1 MKTKRV
7 LILVVALLLF
17 ISASRSRTQAQGL
30 TKKSSQLVTLAS
42 GSPVTG
48 SGTVGHISKWAGV
61 SGTNTYTLGDSNIFE
76 DKFGKVGIGTTAP
89 TSLLTVQGMI
99 EITLG
104 GLKFPDGTVQAS
116 AALASV
122 FHDITLTGNGTFSS
136 PLGVAVPLS
145 LTGIV
150 PTDAIIEGNN
160 MSSDIRAI
168 GVRGISS
175 SGSSAGVV
183 GLNSSSGIGV
193 RGIIGDGVPSVSTNS
208 VGVYG
213 ESATGLGVFGA
224 SDSSIGVSGLSS
236 SASGVVGSSNSGPGV
251 FGVSNSNDGVEGR
264 SSSRVGVEG
273 ISTTGAGVRGE
284 STSSTGVQGVSST
297 GRCVVAT
304 SVGTGDLFGGVSG
317 GSERFRVDNDGDVF
331 AKSYMPIS
339 DARLKTNIERLTD
352 TLDKLQQIRAVSF
365 QWTSVNS
372 SPASREIG
380 VIAQEVEPIFPE
392 LVKPWGGPGYK
403 GVSYDGLTAVL
414 LEGVKSLKVENDR
427 LKAKTEA
434 LGTRLD
440 VLEQT
445 IKELKQA
452 IGK

>member
-1 MKTKRV
+1 M
-7 LILVVALLLF
+7 LVVALSFCL
-17 ISASRSRTQAQGL
+17 SALSSRTQAQGF
-30 TKKSSQLVTLAS
+30 TKKKNQLVTPAA
-42 GSPVTG
+42 GSPVIG

-122 FHDITLTGNGTFSS
+122 FHDTTLTGNGTGSS

-145 LTGIV
+145 LTGVV
-150 PTDAIIEGNN
+150 PADAIIEGNN
-160 MSSDIRAI
+160 MSGDIGSV
-168 GVRGISS
+168 GVRG
-175 SGSSAGVV
+175 V
-183 GLNSSSGIGV
+183 SSSGIGV
-193 RGIIGDGVPSVSTNS
+193 RGIIGDGVTTIRVNN

-213 ESATGLGVFGA
+213 ESSAGLGVFGA
-224 SDSSIGVSGLSS
+224 SESYFGVNGVSS
-236 SASGVVGSSNSGPGV
+236 SAGGVVGSSNTGAGV
-251 FGVSNSNDGVEGR
+251 IGVSNSNDGVSGR
-264 SSSRVGVEG
+264 SISRVGVEG
-273 ISTTGAGVRGE
+273 ISESGAGVRGE

-297 GRCVVAT
+297 GFCVVAT
-304 SVGTGDLFGGVSG
+304 SAGSGNLFGGFS
-317 GSERFRVDNDGDVF
+317 SAAERFRVDNDGDVF
-331 AKSYMPIS
+331 AKSYSVIS
-339 DARLKTNIERLTD
+339 DARVKTNIERLTD

-372 SPASREIG
+372 SSASREIG

-392 LVKPWGGPGYK
+392 LVKPWGGPGYR
-403 GVSYDGLTAVL
+403 GVSYDGLTAIL
-414 LEGVKSLKVENDR
+414 LEGVKALKVENDR
-427 LKAKTEA
+427 LKAKNEA

-440 VLEQT
+440 VLEQM
-445 IKELKQA
+445 IKEVKQA